1 MIATMSASKLR
12 RCLLKALALFVALV
26 CCLNFPAMAT
36 EEGGTEQADEG
47 TSQQEKEQTTE
58 ENTTDEAYRELESQ
72 YEELEKEMEKN
83 QEKLDKVQE
92 SLDEQEKVVD
102 GLGNQISSTQNE
114 VDLLTMRYQALL
126 NEQNNT
132 ESQIALIT
140 KQLGSLSEQIAQT
153 DVAIADKKLQLDATY
168 ELLKQRIRAMYMA
181 GSGSTLEFLL
191 TSEDFSTLLTR
202 TELLV
207 RVAQHD
213 NDLMATLEGEVYE
226 LEELE
231 TILNDSISA
240 QETKKNDLSSKTQ
253 SLETRKDEIKETS
266 DKLKDKQNQLEDEM
280 KEEKKEFDALDKES
294 DEYKALISKQ
304 EDELVALSN
313 QMEEFIKNSGSST
326 TDKEED
332 TTDEDEKGESDEDEP
347 DSKDNPYLD
356 GTETV
361 FSSGMIFPL
370 KCSGV
375 YISSPY
381 GMRTHPITGEYKLHT
396 GTDFCAAGIN
406 GKTVYAVKDGE
417 VIYSAKHKA
426 YGNFIIV
433 DHGKGISSCY
443 AHMQDGSRT
452 VEVGDKVL
460 QGQPL
465 GKVGDTGYST
475 APHLH
480 FEIRVDGATTN
491 PMNGYIKLPG

>member
-1 MIATMSASKLR
+1 MTATMSASKLSR
-12 RCLLKALALFVALV
+12 RLLKALALFVALV

-36 EEGGTEQADEG
+36 ADES

-58 ENTTDEAYRELESQ
+58 ENTTDEAYQELESQ
-72 YEELEKEMEKN
+72 YEKLEQEMEKN

-92 SLDEQEKVVD
+92 NLDEQEKVVD

-114 VDLLTMRYQALL
+114 VDLLTIRYQALL
-126 NEQNNT
+126 NEQSNT
-132 ESQIALIT
+132 ESQIELIT
-140 KQLGSLSEQIAQT
+140 KQLGSLSTQIEQT
-153 DVAIADKKLQLDATY
+153 DAAISEKQVQLEVTY
-168 ELLKQRIRAMYMA
+168 ELLRQRIRAMYMA

-213 NDLMATLEGEVYE
+213 NDLMATLWDEVNE

-231 TILNDSISA
+231 TVLTDSISA
-240 QETKKNDLSSKTQ
+240 QETKKTDLSSKTQ
-253 SLETRKDEIKETS
+253 SLESKKSEIQETS
-266 DKLKDKQNQLEDEM
+266 DKLKDKREELKAEM
-280 KEEKKEFDALDKES
+280 EKEQKELDALDKES

-304 EDELVALSN
+304 EDELIALSA
-313 QMEEFIKNSGSST
+313 QMEEFIKNAGSST
-326 TDKEED
+326 TDKDEESTKPDGED
-332 TTDEDEKGESDEDEP
+332 TTGGDES

-361 FSSGMIFPL
+361 FQSGMIFPL
-370 KCSGV
+370 KCSGI

-381 GMRTHPITGEYKLHT
+381 GMRTHPTTGEYKLHT
-396 GTDFCAAGIN
+396 GTDFCAPGIN

-426 YGNFIIV
+426 YGNFIII

-452 VEVGDKVL
+452 VQVGDKVR

-475 APHLH
+475 GPHLH
-480 FEIRVDGATTN
+480 FEVRVDGATVN
-491 PMNGYIKLPG
+491 PMSGYVKLPG